1 MRLVRGRAE
10 VSVLTTTKLTP
21 DKAAPQGLSL
31 RKKAVFLGANAV
43 VGFALVELVAR
54 CLLPAPLEWKEHPSR
69 FLKPD
74 AARGWS
80 LIPGAQDFTVDK
92 PVSVNQDGFRDRD
105 FTVEKPAG
113 TFRIACVG
121 DSYTFGWGV
130 NVEDSF
136 PKQLEQSLGKKRPVE
151 VLNFGVMGYNADQC
165 RVTLEQVALK
175 YQPDLVIYSF
185 YWDDLLPVRHDP
197 KTSPAAIKDE
207 SGSPLR
213 RALRSSRAVFAA
225 VQELKTLGGTL
236 FPPRTRFYR
245 CYNALLEGDGD
256 AFSDLWEEEVRQI
269 CLMREDA
276 AKIGAKLVVIAWP
289 LEAQALGVAPQCHF
303 EKQAA
308 RACGAAGVP
317 CIPLLEPLRN
327 LAKEGKNPYLPYEQH
342 PTPEGYARSVAVI
355 ERALV
360 DQGLIP

>member
-80 LIPGAQDFTVDK
+80 LIPGA
-92 PVSVNQDGFRDRD
+92 RD